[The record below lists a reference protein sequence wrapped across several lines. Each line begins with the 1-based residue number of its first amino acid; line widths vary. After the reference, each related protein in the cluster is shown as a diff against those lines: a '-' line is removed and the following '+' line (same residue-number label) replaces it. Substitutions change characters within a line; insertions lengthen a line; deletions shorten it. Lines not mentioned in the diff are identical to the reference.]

1 MISENLIQQI
11 NEFKD
16 LLISASTLLVEL
28 KSENETLREKNN
40 ELYESLMN
48 NDNSLSEVK
57 DVESDLRHKLKATEY
72 KVEQLESE
80 IKSLNEELEDRE
92 LLVEELK
99 QRDTELTALE
109 SELKEKVESL
119 SNTNNQKDII
129 IEDLRNNHEYVKKA
143 LVTKQEE
150 IFEKDKQ
157 MAEIVEK
164 SAHLKNEIYHFKI
177 KLENYPVLKEKAKEY
192 DSLVESSKADE
203 EQYLK
208 NIEELKQLTYAL
220 ESEHAREKELL
231 NKEIEQKANAIVLL
245 ESKINE
251 INNDKGSD
259 NNNYDLQKE
268 IEKLRSDLAQR
279 EKEVKELNEAGYG
292 VLGQTLFGTMTFD
305 NTDIKRDSQE
315 MGELQEKL
323 KKKDFR
329 IDLLTTENS
338 ELKAQ
343 LDDIR
348 AKNESMEALS
358 KKRYQQIQE
367 MEEKLN
373 EVTNYK
379 LDTKEKRLKLAD
391 SLEKYLH
398 KIEKIIEN

>member
-177 KLENYPVLKEKAKEY
+177 KLENYPLLKEKAKEY

-220 ESEHAREKELL
+220 ESEHASEKELL

-358 KKRYQQIQE
+358 KQRYQQIQE

-373 EVTNYK
+373 EATNYK

>member
-268 IEKLRSDLAQR
+268 IEKLRSDLEQR

-373 EVTNYK
+373 EATNYK

>member
-157 MAEIVEK
+157 IAEIVEK

-177 KLENYPVLKEKAKEY
+177 KLENYPELKEKAKEY

-268 IEKLRSDLAQR
+268 IEKLRSDLEQR

-373 EVTNYK
+373 EATNYK

>member
-177 KLENYPVLKEKAKEY
+177 KLENYPLLKEKAKEY

-268 IEKLRSDLAQR
+268 IEKLRSDLEQR

>member
-358 KKRYQQIQE
+358 KKRFQQIQE

-373 EVTNYK
+373 EATNYK